1 MMNPEGGDDTPHFIA
16 PRDGDPWEEWEITLL
31 IAECPANQDYDS
43 RRPWVIE
50 LADLIGRTPSSVS
63 MHLGNVWSAKD
74 GKGLTHAAGLI
85 KVVYDRFRGNE
96 DALLTAAASIRAE
109 LYEVAPS
116 PRVEFRLPI
125 VSAGVQIDLDTRRD
139 AEMDLPAT
147 DYELAL
153 RNLEAGTKTR
163 YPSAAVPDGSV
174 IAYRRFGSLWCG
186 LLVVAQLA
194 IAYPEVARWLIAEAR
209 RILGTPAQR
218 TKSADYALDGKQ
230 LAIADQVIA
239 QRLPKFHFELLSEH
253 DRITF
258 AARLALLKSMRSWK
272 PSAERLELFAKES
285 GDAERARVG
294 KYLGI
299 DASRLGNRD
308 TMMLQ
313 DLVADGLGR
322 GVL

>member
-1 MMNPEGGDDTPHFIA
+1 MSSGGGNGPPHLIA
-16 PRDGDPWEEWEITLL
+16 PRDGDTWEEWEITLL

-85 KVVYDRFRGNE
+85 RVVYDRFRGKD
-96 DALLTAAASIRAE
+96 DALLAAAASIRAE
-109 LYEVAPS
+109 LYGVAPS
-116 PRVEFRLPI
+116 PRIELRLSI
-125 VSAGVQIDLDTRRD
+125 ASAGAPIDLDARRD
-139 AEMDLPAT
+139 SEMDLPAT
-147 DYELAL
+147 EYELAL
-153 RNLEAGTKTR
+153 RNLVESTRTMFPSVEVPEGT
-163 YPSAAVPDGSV
+163 VV
-174 IAYRRFGSLWCG
+174 AYRRFGSLWCG

-194 IAYPEVARWLIAEAR
+194 IAYPDITRWLVEEAR
-209 RILGTPAQR
+209 RILGTLAHR
-218 TKSADYALDGKQ
+218 TESANYVLDGRQ
-230 LAIADQVIA
+230 VAIADQVIA
-239 QRLPKFHFELLSEH
+239 QRLPKFHFELLSAH

-258 AARLALLKSMRSWK
+258 AARLGLLKSMRSWK

-313 DLVADGLGR
+313 DLVADGLDR